1 MLPEICHPLSD
12 VSPGKISNGGAGK
25 LVRRRQENRETVPRR
40 SLLAVTEPEEGKKRE
55 KEAYMEAILNRYKE
69 TMINRSHYHIGYPAN
84 LDFDYG
90 ALAQLQAFSLN
101 NIGDPFIEGNY
112 SMHSREFEV
121 AVLDWFANLWEIQ
134 KNGYWGYVT
143 NGGTEG
149 NLHGILVG
157 RELLPD
163 GILYT
168 SKDSHYS
175 VFKATRMYKMECVKV
190 DTLFTGEID
199 YEDFKAKLLLNK
211 DKPAIINV
219 NIGTTVKGAVDNV
232 DIVIKV
238 LKECGFSE
246 DRFYI
251 HCDGALFGI
260 MMPFVKH
267 ALQVSFKK
275 PIGSITISGHKFVGC
290 PTPCGVYITRKQY
303 IDTLSTNIEFLGSS
317 DTTIMGSRSGHAP
330 IFLWYALNKNGYIG
344 FEKLVQKCLANARY
358 LKDRLK
364 EEGISVMLN
373 ELSSTVVF
381 ERPLDDDFVHRWQ
394 LACLGSLAH
403 VVVMPNVTIEKL
415 EEFLDELLKK
425 RSEWHKDGGGVQPP
439 CLAADIGGD
448 NCLCSIHK

>member
-1 MLPEICHPLSD
+1 MAINKAEPFEHGNSC
-12 VSPGKISNGGAGK
+12 GK
-25 LVRRRQENRETVPRR
+25 ENSVLQRNVHASR
-40 SLLAVTEPEEGKKRE
+40 LAITEPNMDH
-55 KEAYMEAILNRYKE
+55 KEVIKACMASTLNRYTE
-69 TMINRSHYHIGYPAN
+69 TLANRALYHIGYPAN

-90 ALAQLQAFSLN
+90 ALAHLQAFSLN

-112 SMHSREFEV
+112 RMHSREFEV

-134 KNGYWGYVT
+134 NTDYWGYVT

-168 SKDSHYS
+168 SRDSHYS

-190 DTLFTGEID
+190 DTLFTGEMD
-199 YEDFKAKLLLNK
+199 YEDFRAKLLLNK
-211 DKPAIINV
+211 DKPAIVNV
-219 NIGTTVKGAVDNV
+219 NIGTTMKGAIDNV
-232 DIVIKV
+232 DTIIHI
-238 LKECGFSE
+238 LEECGFSE

-260 MMPFVKH
+260 MIPFVKH
-267 ALQVSFKK
+267 SLQVSFKN

-290 PTPCGVYITRKQY
+290 PAPCGVYITRKQY
-303 IDTLSTNIEFLGSS
+303 IRTISTNIEFLCSL
-317 DTTIMGSRSGHAP
+317 DTTIMGSRNGHAP
-330 IFLWYALNKNGYIG
+330 IFLWYALNMNGHMG
-344 FEKLVQKCLANARY
+344 FQKQVEQCLTNARY

-381 ERPLDDDFVHRWQ
+381 ERPLEDDFVNRWQ
-394 LACLGSLAH
+394 LACQGSMAH
-403 VVVMPNVTIEKL
+403 VVVMPSVTIEKL
-415 EEFLDELLKK
+415 KEFLDELLKK
-425 RSEWHKDGGGVQPP
+425 RTDWYKDGGVQPS
-439 CLAADIGGD
+439 CLADDIGGA
-448 NCLCSIHK
+448 NCLCPLHK